1 LDIVI
6 YYLYRKTIEPK
17 AALPSDSI
25 RGATLRTKERR
36 DSAMITYSEFF
47 QFCIFIVAL
56 INLIYLLA
64 RDHFKGGR
72 KKKKKKGKKK

>member
-1 LDIVI
+1 VI
-6 YYLYRKTIEPK
+6 YYPHGKTIEPK

-25 RGATLRTKERR
+25 GGATLRTKERR
-36 DSAMITYSEFF
+36 DTAMITYSEFF

-64 RDHFKGGR
+64 RDNFKGR
-72 KKKKKKGKKK
+72 RKKKKGKKK

>member
-1 LDIVI
+1 MI
-6 YYLYRKTIEPK
+6 YYPYGKTIEPK

-25 RGATLRTKERR
+25 GGATLQTKERR
-36 DSAMITYSEFF
+36 DTAMITYSEFF

-64 RDHFKGGR
+64 RDNFKGR
-72 KKKKKKGKKK
+72 KKKKNKKGKKE